1 MVVSLKEIVVNK
13 DKIRDGNIDYKV
25 GKIKVIIVSNNKE
38 IVLLKRYNTYEL
50 ISEYINDEDGE
61 MVLKAL
67 LDKMEVKYAKEIKPF
82 LLKKEYITDY
92 PTIGS
97 NALYYTYYYKIDS
110 DVLVFNDNSLE
121 KIPLENVREELDAN
135 KYINPK
141 RQENINE
148 IMEVLSYIE
157 L

>member
-13 DKIRDGNIDYKV
+13 DKIRDETIDYKV

-50 ISEYINDEDGE
+50 ISEYINDEDRE
-61 MVLKAL
+61 MVLKEL

-110 DVLVFNDNSLE
+110 DVLLFNDNSLE
-121 KIPLENVREELDAN
+121 KIPLENVQEELDAN
-135 KYINPK
+135 KFVNPK

-148 IMEVLSYIE
+148 IMKVLSYIE

>member
-13 DKIRDGNIDYKV
+13 DKIRDENIDYKV

-135 KYINPK
+135 KYNNPK

-148 IMEVLSYIE
+148 IMEVLSYIK

>member
-13 DKIRDGNIDYKV
+13 DKIRDENIDYKV

-148 IMEVLSYIE
+148 IMEVLSYIK